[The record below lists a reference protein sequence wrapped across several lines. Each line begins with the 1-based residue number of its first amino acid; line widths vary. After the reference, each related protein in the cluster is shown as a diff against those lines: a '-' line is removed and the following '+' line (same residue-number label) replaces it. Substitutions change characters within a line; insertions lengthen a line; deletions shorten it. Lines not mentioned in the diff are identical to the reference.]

1 MNPLAISG
9 AFIITL
15 ALLFYGIATI
25 AIQRFKIITP
35 YILMFLTLGLL
46 LDLVAISFMIV
57 GSDKGLFTL
66 HGIIGYLATFTMIVD
81 VLLIWRAYLKQGFD
95 SALGKSI
102 LLYSR
107 YAYIWWLIAYIVGSL
122 IVLWQRF

>member
-9 AFIITL
+9 AFIITF

-35 YILMFLTLGLL
+35 YILVFLNVGLL
-46 LDLVAISFMIV
+46 LDLVAITFMIV
-57 GSDKGLFTL
+57 GSDKSAFTL
-66 HGIIGYLATFTMIVD
+66 HGIIGYLATLTMIID
-81 VLLIWRAYLKQGFD
+81 VFLIWRTFLKKGFD
-95 SALGKSI
+95 TVINKPI

-107 YAYIWWLIAYIVGSL
+107 YAYIWWLIAYITGSL